1 MKNTAFIFF
10 CLVLN
15 LTFSQQ
21 MNSIK
26 NEFSVTGEAIVR
38 VQPNQVILQLGVENR
53 GKDLLET
60 KSKNAT
66 IISKAI
72 AYCKSKGIADKHIQT
87 DYVRM
92 TPTYNY
98 NNQSDLNYYTVD
110 QSLSITMENLD
121 QYEEVLTELLKI
133 GINKVEGVSFNNTNL
148 KENRTTARKLA
159 IKAAKEKALFLASE
173 VGIQLGE
180 ITNISEYSQNLGT
193 GFLNRSL
200 SQNIVQ
206 NMGRDSEVAGL
217 SIGMIPVQAS
227 ITLTYSIK

>member
-1 MKNTAFIFF
+1 MRNVAFVFF
-10 CLVLN
+10 CLITN
-15 LTFSQQ
+15 ITFSQQ
-21 MNSIK
+21 MHNKI

-38 VQPNQVILQLGVENR
+38 VQPNQVILRLGVENR

-72 AYCKSKGIADKHIQT
+72 TYCKNKDIEDKYIQT

-110 QSLSITMENLD
+110 QSLSITMENLE

-133 GINKVEGVSFNNTNL
+133 GVNKVQGISFNNTNL

-159 IKAAKEKALFLASE
+159 ITAAKEKALFLASE

-180 ITNISEYSQNLGT
+180 ITNISEYSQNLGA
-193 GFLNRSL
+193 GFSNRSM

-206 NMGRDSEVAGL
+206 NIGGDSEVTGL
-217 SIGMIPVQAS
+217 SIGMIPVQAT
-227 ITLTYSIK
+227 ITLTYLIK